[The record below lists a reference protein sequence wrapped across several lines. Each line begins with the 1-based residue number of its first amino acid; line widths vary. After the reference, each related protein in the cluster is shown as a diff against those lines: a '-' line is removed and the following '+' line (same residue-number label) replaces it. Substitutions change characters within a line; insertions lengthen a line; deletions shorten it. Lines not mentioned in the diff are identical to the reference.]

1 MMSYLLQ
8 RKVIIGSFLLIPMA
22 LLIIFVFVPTLKL
35 FQLSVTD
42 WDGYSK
48 TFSYT
53 GIENFKT
60 IFFHSKD
67 MWISLRNNAYYFIAF
82 TISMPF
88 EILVASILCGN
99 LIGKNFFKSIIFMPY
114 VINGVAIALAF
125 SFFFSPLGGLNTIL
139 DGLHLGDLK
148 QDWLGNIKILNFTL
162 VFVTMWRYCGQ
173 HVVFFIA
180 GIISIPR
187 DQYEAAEIDGANKFQ
202 QFLYITIPGVKTII
216 DLLLFLNIRGVLA
229 SFEIPFL
236 MTNGGPGYESSTF
249 VLYSIKE
256 AFEYSHFG
264 LAAAL
269 GIILMLIT
277 ILVYSL
283 QSLIIKG
290 LR

>member
-1 MMSYLLQ
+1 MSYLLQ
-8 RKVIIGSFLLIPMA
+8 RKMIIGSFLLIPMA
-22 LLIIFVFVPTLKL
+22 LLIIFVFFPTLKL

-48 TFSYT
+48 TFNYT

-88 EILVASILCGN
+88 EILIASILCGN

-139 DGLHLGDLK
+139 DGLHLGELK

-283 QSLIIKG
+283 QSLILKG

>member
-1 MMSYLLQ
+1 MSYLLQ

-22 LLIIFVFVPTLKL
+22 LLIIFVFFPTLKL

-48 TFSYT
+48 TFNYT

-82 TISMPF
+82 TVSMPF

-139 DGLHLGDLK
+139 DGLHLGELK
-148 QDWLGNIKILNFTL
+148 QDWLGNTKILNFTL

-180 GIISIPR
+180 GIISIPG

-202 QFLYITIPGVKTII
+202 QFIYITIPGVKTII

>member
-1 MMSYLLQ
+1 MSYLLQ
-8 RKVIIGSFLLIPMA
+8 RKLIIGSFLLIPMA

-82 TISMPF
+82 TFSMPF

-139 DGLHLGDLK
+139 DGLHLGELK

-180 GIISIPR
+180 GIISIPG

-202 QFLYITIPGVKTII
+202 QFIYITIPGVRTII

>member
-1 MMSYLLQ
+1 MSYLLQ
-8 RKVIIGSFLLIPMA
+8 RKMIIGSFLLIPMA

-82 TISMPF
+82 TFSMPF

-139 DGLHLGDLK
+139 DGLHLGELK

>member
-1 MMSYLLQ
+1 MSYLLQ
-8 RKVIIGSFLLIPMA
+8 RKMIIGSFLLIPMA

-48 TFSYT
+48 TFNYT

-82 TISMPF
+82 TVSMPF

-139 DGLHLGDLK
+139 DGLHLGELK

-180 GIISIPR
+180 GIISIPG

-202 QFLYITIPGVKTII
+202 QFIYITIPGVKTII